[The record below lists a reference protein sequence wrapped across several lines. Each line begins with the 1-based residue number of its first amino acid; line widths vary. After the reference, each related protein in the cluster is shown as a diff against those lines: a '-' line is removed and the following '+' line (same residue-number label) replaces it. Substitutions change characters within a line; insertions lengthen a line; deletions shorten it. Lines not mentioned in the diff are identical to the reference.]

1 MAEMKRLNLRV
12 ANKQSSNLKL
22 ISSAIKS
29 ISEKGINETTM
40 SDVSQGAG
48 LSQGI
53 VNFHFKSKEL
63 LLLETLKF
71 ISNEYLQSFQ
81 NCLKKS
87 GTNPCKR
94 IIAIVNN
101 DFSIKICS
109 RDKIALWF
117 TFFSEVKFK
126 PAYHQICKE
135 RDLYYQKITEDIF
148 RELIKLEK
156 DSFGSFIFNSNNL
169 YTENEFIKNL
179 NATLP
184 LEGLFYIN
192 ATQEERFGTAL
203 LNVLT
208 VKIPELSGIS
218 KSLDFLITRFGL
230 SLFEFVFLVC

>member
-1 MAEMKRLNLRV
+1 MKRLNLRV

-29 ISEKGINETTM
+29 ISEKGIKETTM

-63 LLLETLKF
+63 LLIETLKF

-81 NCLKKS
+81 SSLKKS
-87 GTNPCKR
+87 GSDPRKQ
-94 IIAIVNN
+94 IIAIINN

-126 PAYHQICKE
+126 PAYHQICKQ
-135 RDLYYQKITEDIF
+135 RDLYYQKMTENIF

-156 DSFGSFIFNSNNL
+156 SKISLTNVSNGLQALVMGLWLDQLVDPDTFKRKKAKEICFN
-169 YTENEFIKNL
+169 FIKSNFPKQFKNIL
-179 NATLP
+179 
-184 LEGLFYIN
+184 
-192 ATQEERFGTAL
+192 
-203 LNVLT
+203 
-208 VKIPELSGIS
+208 
-218 KSLDFLITRFGL
+218 
-230 SLFEFVFLVC
+230 

>member
-1 MAEMKRLNLRV
+1 MKRLNLRV

-63 LLLETLKF
+63 LLIETLKF

-87 GTNPCKR
+87 GLDPCKQ
-94 IIAIVNN
+94 IIAIINN
-101 DFSIKICS
+101 DFSKKICS

-126 PAYHQICKE
+126 PAYHQICKQ
-135 RDLYYQKITEDIF
+135 RDLYYQKMTENIF

-156 DSFGSFIFNSNNL
+156 SKISLTNVSNGLQALVMGLWLDQLVDPDTFKRKKAKEICFN
-169 YTENEFIKNL
+169 FIKSNFPKQFKNIL
-179 NATLP
+179 
-184 LEGLFYIN
+184 
-192 ATQEERFGTAL
+192 
-203 LNVLT
+203 
-208 VKIPELSGIS
+208 
-218 KSLDFLITRFGL
+218 
-230 SLFEFVFLVC
+230 

>member
-1 MAEMKRLNLRV
+1 MKRLNLRI

-29 ISEKGINETTM
+29 ISEKGISETTM

-63 LLLETLKF
+63 LLIETLKF

-87 GTNPCKR
+87 GSNPCKR

-101 DFSIKICS
+101 DFSKKICS

-156 DSFGSFIFNSNNL
+156 STISLTNVSNGLQALVMGLWLDQLEDPDTFKRKQAKQICFN
-169 YTENEFIKNL
+169 FIKSNFPKQFKNIL
-179 NATLP
+179 
-184 LEGLFYIN
+184 
-192 ATQEERFGTAL
+192 
-203 LNVLT
+203 
-208 VKIPELSGIS
+208 
-218 KSLDFLITRFGL
+218 
-230 SLFEFVFLVC
+230 

>member
-1 MAEMKRLNLRV
+1 MAEMKRLNLRI

-29 ISEKGINETTM
+29 ISEKGISETTM

-63 LLLETLKF
+63 LLIETLKF

-87 GTNPCKR
+87 GSDPCKR
-94 IIAIVNN
+94 IIAIINN
-101 DFSIKICS
+101 DFSKKICS

-156 DSFGSFIFNSNNL
+156 SKISLTNVSNGLQALVMGLWLDQLEDPDTFKRKQAKQICFN
-169 YTENEFIKNL
+169 FIKSNFPKQFKNIL
-179 NATLP
+179 
-184 LEGLFYIN
+184 
-192 ATQEERFGTAL
+192 
-203 LNVLT
+203 
-208 VKIPELSGIS
+208 
-218 KSLDFLITRFGL
+218 
-230 SLFEFVFLVC
+230 

>member
-1 MAEMKRLNLRV
+1 MAEMKRLNLRI

-29 ISEKGINETTM
+29 ISEKGIKETTM

-63 LLLETLKF
+63 LLIETLKF

-87 GTNPCKR
+87 GLDPCKQ
-94 IIAIVNN
+94 IIAIINN
-101 DFSIKICS
+101 DFSKKICS

-126 PAYHQICKE
+126 PAYHQICKQ
-135 RDLYYQKITEDIF
+135 RDLYYQKMTENIF

-156 DSFGSFIFNSNNL
+156 SKISLTNVSNGLQALVMGLWLDQLVDPDTFKRKKAKEICFN
-169 YTENEFIKNL
+169 FIKSNFPKQFKNIL
-179 NATLP
+179 
-184 LEGLFYIN
+184 
-192 ATQEERFGTAL
+192 
-203 LNVLT
+203 
-208 VKIPELSGIS
+208 
-218 KSLDFLITRFGL
+218 
-230 SLFEFVFLVC
+230 

>member
-1 MAEMKRLNLRV
+1 MKRLNLRV

-29 ISEKGINETTM
+29 ISEKGISETTM

-63 LLLETLKF
+63 LLIETLKF

-87 GTNPCKR
+87 GSDPCKR
-94 IIAIVNN
+94 IIAIINN
-101 DFSIKICS
+101 DFSKKICS

-156 DSFGSFIFNSNNL
+156 SKISLTNVSNGLQALVMGLWLDQLEDPDTFKRKQAKQICFN
-169 YTENEFIKNL
+169 FIKSNFPKQFKNIL
-179 NATLP
+179 
-184 LEGLFYIN
+184 
-192 ATQEERFGTAL
+192 
-203 LNVLT
+203 
-208 VKIPELSGIS
+208 
-218 KSLDFLITRFGL
+218 
-230 SLFEFVFLVC
+230 

>member
-1 MAEMKRLNLRV
+1 MKRLNLRI

-29 ISEKGINETTM
+29 ISEKGISETTM

-63 LLLETLKF
+63 LLIETLKF

-87 GTNPCKR
+87 GSDPCKR

-101 DFSIKICS
+101 DFSKKICS

-135 RDLYYQKITEDIF
+135 RDLYYQNITEDIF

-156 DSFGSFIFNSNNL
+156 SKISLTNVSNGLQALVMGLWLDQLEDPDTFKRKQAKQICFN
-169 YTENEFIKNL
+169 FIKSNFPKQFKNIL
-179 NATLP
+179 
-184 LEGLFYIN
+184 
-192 ATQEERFGTAL
+192 
-203 LNVLT
+203 
-208 VKIPELSGIS
+208 
-218 KSLDFLITRFGL
+218 
-230 SLFEFVFLVC
+230 

>member
-1 MAEMKRLNLRV
+1 MKRLNLRI
-12 ANKQSSNLKL
+12 ANKQTSNLKL

-29 ISEKGINETTM
+29 ISEKGIKETTM

-63 LLLETLKF
+63 LLIETLKF

-87 GTNPCKR
+87 GSDPCKR
-94 IIAIVNN
+94 IIAIINN
-101 DFSIKICS
+101 DFSKKICS

-135 RDLYYQKITEDIF
+135 RDLYYQKIIEDIF
-148 RELIKLEK
+148 SELINIEKSKISLINVSNGLQALVMGLWLDQLEDPDTFKRKKAKQICLDYVKLYFPK
-156 DSFGSFIFNSNNL
+156 QF
-169 YTENEFIKNL
+169 KNIL
-179 NATLP
+179 
-184 LEGLFYIN
+184 
-192 ATQEERFGTAL
+192 
-203 LNVLT
+203 
-208 VKIPELSGIS
+208 
-218 KSLDFLITRFGL
+218 
-230 SLFEFVFLVC
+230 

>member
-1 MAEMKRLNLRV
+1 MKRLNLRI
-12 ANKQSSNLKL
+12 ANKQTSNLKL

-29 ISEKGINETTM
+29 ISEKGIKETTM

-63 LLLETLKF
+63 LLIETLKF

-87 GTNPCKR
+87 GLDPCKQ
-94 IIAIVNN
+94 IIAIINN
-101 DFSIKICS
+101 DFSKKICS

-126 PAYHQICKE
+126 PAYHQICKQ
-135 RDLYYQKITEDIF
+135 RDLYYQKMTENIF

-156 DSFGSFIFNSNNL
+156 SKISLTNVSNGLQALVMGLWLDQLVDPDTFKRKKAKEICFN
-169 YTENEFIKNL
+169 FIKSNFPKQFKNIL
-179 NATLP
+179 
-184 LEGLFYIN
+184 
-192 ATQEERFGTAL
+192 
-203 LNVLT
+203 
-208 VKIPELSGIS
+208 
-218 KSLDFLITRFGL
+218 
-230 SLFEFVFLVC
+230 

>member
-1 MAEMKRLNLRV
+1 MKRLNLRV

-63 LLLETLKF
+63 LLIETLKF

-87 GTNPCKR
+87 GLDPCKQ
-94 IIAIVNN
+94 IIAIINN
-101 DFSIKICS
+101 DFSKKICS

-126 PAYHQICKE
+126 PAYHQICKAK
-135 RDLYYQKITEDIF
+135 RFILSKNYRKHFQGINQIGKI
-148 RELIKLEK
+148 
-156 DSFGSFIFNSNNL
+156 
-169 YTENEFIKNL
+169 
-179 NATLP
+179 
-184 LEGLFYIN
+184 
-192 ATQEERFGTAL
+192 
-203 LNVLT
+203 
-208 VKIPELSGIS
+208 
-218 KSLDFLITRFGL
+218 
-230 SLFEFVFLVC
+230 